1 MRTKRYFAGIICW
14 LLLLLFG
21 NPQIGLA
28 TEYVSQELPDWQE
41 ELDEYD
47 FTQLEKVIREL
58 LPDDGLTFRQITEQL
73 LAGDMTAFCQEMGE
87 YAKQILWGQM
97 VQGRQTAWQVLLLA
111 VAGAVFTNL
120 ARAFPDSGVSQSGFY
135 VMYMLLAVLLLS
147 IFSSA
152 VVIAVEALTA
162 MGRLMSAFLPVFF
175 LIVAVQGQL
184 TAAAMYECSLL
195 LLRGIQWLYCRVI
208 TSGIR
213 IWVLLRIIEGI
224 FAEDMLTHLT
234 EMLGKGLKMLAK
246 TGFGAAVGFQTIQS
260 LLLPYLDVVKGGM
273 LVRMAGAIPGV
284 GNSIRS
290 VAQMAL
296 GTAALIR
303 NSIGMAGVVVLV
315 AVSAGPLIQLCVM
328 GILYHGLAALL
339 QPVSDK
345 RVVGAVAAVGDGCL
359 LLMKVYGLGVLLLG
373 IFIGIA
379 CACFG
384 QVG

>member
-234 EMLGKGLKMLAK
+234 EMLGKGLKMSGS
-246 TGFGAAVGFQTIQS
+246 GFSNHTVTAPSIFGRGEGRHVGTDGGGYSGCGKQYTIGGSDGAGNRGIDPQQYRYGRGGSFGSSICR
-260 LLLPYLDVVKGGM
+260 PLD
-273 LVRMAGAIPGV
+273 P
-284 GNSIRS
+284 
-290 VAQMAL
+290 
-296 GTAALIR
+296 T
-303 NSIGMAGVVVLV
+303 
-315 AVSAGPLIQLCVM
+315 LCY
-328 GILYHGLAALL
+328 GD
-339 QPVSDK
+339 PVSWPGGTLTACIGQA
-345 RVVGAVAAVGDGCL
+345 RGRRCSCGRRRLPVVDESIWSGGIAVGDFYWNCL
-359 LLMKVYGLGVLLLG
+359 CLFWTGRMIYG
-373 IFIGIA
+373 
-379 CACFG
+379 
-384 QVG
+384 